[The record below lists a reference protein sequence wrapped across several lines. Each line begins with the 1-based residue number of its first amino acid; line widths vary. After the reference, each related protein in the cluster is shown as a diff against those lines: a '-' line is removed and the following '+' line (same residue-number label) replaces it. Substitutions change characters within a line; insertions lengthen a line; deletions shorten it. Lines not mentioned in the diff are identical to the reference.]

1 VSIEIV
7 APRPPAQP
15 LDLESIPVRVLP
27 EFRRPRIPQFW
38 VQAQLP
44 WAVRGGLVSFC
55 NLGPVLVLRQIVCM
69 HDAQTW
75 IARDS
80 YSWGFRLV
88 HHLVLPILGHS
99 SRAVTTVSRFS
110 RDHLINLQVVR
121 DDKLVVTYNGHE
133 HALRWDPG
141 RSDLDLQPERP
152 FVLAIG
158 RKEKHKNNELLQ
170 RLAAALERR
179 GIDLNVAGD
188 IDPAVLAGPGNILPP
203 NVRLLGRIS
212 DDDLAKAL
220 DSALCFVFP
229 SRMEGFGL
237 PAVEAMA
244 RGCPVILSDTASLPE
259 IYGDAAL
266 YAPPDDDAAWID
278 GVLRLRDDPALRRA
292 MSHKGR
298 ERARAYSWR
307 AIAEQYLEL
316 MARIDS
322 RGAVE
327 AARADRALLS
337 AKHADALQP
346 P

>member
-1 VSIEIV
+1 
-7 APRPPAQP
+7 
-15 LDLESIPVRVLP
+15 
-27 EFRRPRIPQFW
+27 
-38 VQAQLP
+38 
-44 WAVRGGLVSFC
+44 
-55 NLGPVLVLRQIVCM
+55 
-69 HDAQTW
+69 
-75 IARDS
+75 
-80 YSWGFRLV
+80 
-88 HHLVLPILGHS
+88 
-99 SRAVTTVSRFS
+99 VSRFS

-141 RSDLDLQPERP
+141 RSGLDLQPERR

-170 RLAAALERR
+170 RLAAALEPL
-179 GIDLNVAGD
+179 GVDLNVAGD
-188 IDPAVLAGPGNILPP
+188 IDPAVLAGSGDVLPP

-327 AARADRALLS
+327 AARADRASPS